1 MPWLETLFGFQG
13 RLGRLRFF
21 GMSCLNAVTFGVM
34 FVFGLY
40 MIHLHSLAVGGIL
53 TVVGFVL
60 TTWATLALQWKRL
73 HDLGHT
79 GWYAIAIVLFSD
91 ATQIV
96 SRYHKLISIIPG
108 LIELAI
114 MILLLF
120 VRGTDG
126 PNRYGRGSN
135 LLA

>member
-53 TVVGFVL
+53 TLAGFVL

-91 ATQIV
+91 ATQIA